1 MVSNIKEDG
10 EILDVDCKDILMNNI
25 FYTENSRISTISV
38 YDEYNLLLYIST
50 LTLTRRLRLVV

>member
-1 MVSNIKEDG
+1 MVLNIKEDG
-10 EILDVDCKDILMNNI
+10 EILDVDCKNILMNNI

-38 YDEYNLLLYIST
+38 YDEYNLSLYIST

>member
-38 YDEYNLLLYIST
+38 YDEYNLSLYIST

>member
-38 YDEYNLLLYIST
+38 YNEYNLSLYIST

>member
-10 EILDVDCKDILMNNI
+10 EILDVDCKNILMNNI

-38 YDEYNLLLYIST
+38 YDEYNLSLYIST

>member
-38 YDEYNLLLYIST
+38 YDEYNQSLYIST

>member
-1 MVSNIKEDG
+1 MILNIKEDG

-38 YDEYNLLLYIST
+38 YDEYNLSLYIST

>member
-10 EILDVDCKDILMNNI
+10 EILDVDFKDILMNNI

-38 YDEYNLLLYIST
+38 YDEYNPSLYIST

>member
-10 EILDVDCKDILMNNI
+10 EILDIDCKDILMNNI

-38 YDEYNLLLYIST
+38 YDEYNLSLYIST

>member
-1 MVSNIKEDG
+1 MVLNIKEDG

-38 YDEYNLLLYIST
+38 YDEYNLSLYIST

>member
-1 MVSNIKEDG
+1 MVLNIKEDG
-10 EILDVDCKDILMNNI
+10 EILDIDCKDILMNNI

-38 YDEYNLLLYIST
+38 YDEYNLSLYIST

>member
-1 MVSNIKEDG
+1 MVSNIKEE
-10 EILDVDCKDILMNNI
+10 EILDCKDILMNNI

-38 YDEYNLLLYIST
+38 YDEYNLSLYIST

>member
-1 MVSNIKEDG
+1 MVLNIKEDG
-10 EILDVDCKDILMNNI
+10 EILDIDCKDILMNI

-38 YDEYNLLLYIST
+38 YDEYNLSLYIST